1 MGNNLR
7 VTGFEVAKADKL
19 RYISLYDNETAEI
32 IINVDKI
39 IVRIDNG
46 KHFYDYYFELSEKNL
61 KKIKKKL
68 GKPAS

>member
-1 MGNNLR
+1 MENNIR
-7 VTGFEVAKADKL
+7 VTDFSTPETERFKC
-19 RYISLYDNETAEI
+19 INLYDNETAEI

-46 KHFYDYYFELSEKNL
+46 RRFYDYYFELSEKNL